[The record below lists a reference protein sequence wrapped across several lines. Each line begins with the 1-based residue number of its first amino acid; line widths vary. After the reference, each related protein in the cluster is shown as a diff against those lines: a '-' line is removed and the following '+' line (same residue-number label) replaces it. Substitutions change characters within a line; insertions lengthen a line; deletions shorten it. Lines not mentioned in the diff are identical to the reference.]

1 MTIVG
6 KYCNERKSWVLPSI
20 STLSSSSVV
29 NKLCNLRQVI
39 LSLLSLSSSLND
51 CFVEGIQDVSDIQ

>member
-29 NKLCNLRQVI
+29 NKSCNLRQVI
-39 LSLLSLSSSLND
+39 LSL
-51 CFVEGIQDVSDIQ
+51 